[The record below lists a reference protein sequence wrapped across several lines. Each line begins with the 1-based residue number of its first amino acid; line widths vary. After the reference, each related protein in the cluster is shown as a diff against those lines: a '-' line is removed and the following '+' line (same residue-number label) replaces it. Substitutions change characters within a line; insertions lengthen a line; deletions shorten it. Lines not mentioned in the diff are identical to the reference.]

1 MHSARFSIK
10 ARQVPTGHNSC
21 WAIMA
26 DSIWT
31 EEDRQQLTKLIEKAE
46 RHGQSLAVFSG
57 PPASSFSDAS
67 DFSMVTDLGGMG
79 DAAKRRAPDSAD
91 SEAPPGAVPR
101 SSAKVLGAYL
111 VPGMPAPPFAYE
123 TASLPTVAIPAF
135 PPGVNDLHDW
145 GKSIF
150 LFGKHK
156 GRRVSYAEVLF
167 STKQD
172 DVGYVKWS
180 RAHASKAEGFL
191 KDWCVYLH
199 RHSLES
205 QDLLAGPMI
214 PETSTVR
221 KFKKRRL
228 NEPDAPLPDF
238 FYI

>member
-1 MHSARFSIK
+1 MPK
-10 ARQVPTGHNSC
+10 
-21 WAIMA
+21 
-26 DSIWT
+26 
-31 EEDRQQLTKLIEKAE
+31 
-46 RHGQSLAVFSG
+46 
-57 PPASSFSDAS
+57 
-67 DFSMVTDLGGMG
+67 
-79 DAAKRRAPDSAD
+79 
-91 SEAPPGAVPR
+91 
-101 SSAKVLGAYL
+101 SSAKVLEAYL
-111 VPGMPAPPFAYE
+111 VPGRAAPPVAYE

-145 GKSIF
+145 GKSIV

-156 GRRVSYAEVLF
+156 GRSVSYAEVLF

-172 DVGYVKWS
+172 DAGYVKLS
-180 RAHASKAEGFL
+180 RAHGSKAKGFL
-191 KDWCVYLH
+191 KGWRMCLH